1 MKSKIWDSKLRVFLS
16 IFDLTLEIHFFRTVD
31 GSPNPFLP
39 LRHLTPTVY
48 SDSISSDISPSSG
61 GNESIKIETLN
72 AIGSCH
78 DYPIETKLVPF
89 DCKLNF
95 LSKMD
100 FFTMIP
106 PTILSKFTVRLVQF
120 AYKYFNRYFLTFYS
134 TFDHEKSMKS
144 KVCFYSLE

>member
-1 MKSKIWDSKLRVFLS
+1 MKSKIRDSKLRVFLS

-48 SDSISSDISPSSG
+48 SDLISSDISPSSG

-78 DYPIETKLVPF
+78 DYPI
-89 DCKLNF
+89 
-95 LSKMD
+95 
-100 FFTMIP
+100 
-106 PTILSKFTVRLVQF
+106 
-120 AYKYFNRYFLTFYS
+120 
-134 TFDHEKSMKS
+134 
-144 KVCFYSLE
+144 